1 MKGHLVRRYDFDSL
15 LLDKAR
21 AAGVEVVLENEIV
34 AIEQLR
40 KGIRA
45 LGVGDSYKAHLLVG
59 ADGVNGPI
67 MKQLGIRTRWAPDEV
82 AVCIVGEVPMESSE
96 IERIMTHDTNPRT
109 SVIELYYGLVEWGF
123 GWCFPYADALNIGI
137 GCRVDKAKGLR
148 DKWDLLLAK
157 ISKEKGVTIQTDE
170 KTSAT
175 VPFKGVTNRVTGRRS
190 MLIGDAAGLVSPISG
205 EGISFAI
212 ESGLLAADVA
222 TESVQEKS
230 PVHVVE
236 YDRRLKKTLLAEIR
250 DLHTLTNILYKSDE
264 NLELLFDIVDD
275 DPIFCEYMT
284 DILTRM
290 STFSELKNKIAKR
303 LLTRHPRK
311 ALKLGF

>member
-1 MKGHLVRRYDFDSL
+1 MKGHLVRRYDFDNL
-15 LLDKAR
+15 LLDQAR

-40 KGIRA
+40 KGVRA
-45 LGVGDSYKAHLLVG
+45 LGVGDSYKAQLLVG

-67 MKQLGIRTRWAPDEV
+67 MKQLGIRKRWAPDEV

-96 IERIMTHDTNPRT
+96 IERFMTEDTNPKT
-109 SVIELYYGLVEWGF
+109 SFIELYYGLVEWGF
-123 GWCFPYADALNIGI
+123 GWCFPYKDALNIGI
-137 GCRVDKAKGLR
+137 GCRVDKAGGIR
-148 DKWDLLLAK
+148 EKWSLLLDR
-157 ISKEKGVTIQTDE
+157 ISKIKEVRIQTDE

-175 VPFKGVTNRVTGRRS
+175 VPFGGIPNRVTGRRT

-212 ESGLLAADVA
+212 ESGLLAAAVA
-222 TESVQEKS
+222 TETVQDKS

-236 YDRRLKKTLLAEIR
+236 YDRRLKKTLLSELK
-250 DLHTLTNILYKSDE
+250 DLQTLTNIFYKSNE
-264 NLELLFDIVDD
+264 NLEMLFDIVDD
-275 DPIFCEYMT
+275 DPRVCEYMT
-284 DILTRM
+284 DILTRH
-290 STFSELKNKIAKR
+290 STFSELKYKLAKR

-311 ALKLGF
+311 AIKLGL